1 MLKISEWSV
10 PRRIESLRQMDKHLS
25 DIGCAGRYTVWK
37 KYGLP
42 CATEEETTEKLRTIA
57 QDDELYN
64 NALFY
69 YMVCT
74 LEKQTLKD
82 LGF

>member
-10 PRRIESLRQMDKHLS
+10 PRRIESLRQMDKYLS
-25 DIGCAGRYTVWK
+25 EINCAGRYTVWK
-37 KYGLP
+37 NYGLP
-42 CATEEETTEKLRTIA
+42 CVTEEETTEKLRVIA

-74 LEKQTLKD
+74 LERQTLKD
-82 LGF
+82 FGF